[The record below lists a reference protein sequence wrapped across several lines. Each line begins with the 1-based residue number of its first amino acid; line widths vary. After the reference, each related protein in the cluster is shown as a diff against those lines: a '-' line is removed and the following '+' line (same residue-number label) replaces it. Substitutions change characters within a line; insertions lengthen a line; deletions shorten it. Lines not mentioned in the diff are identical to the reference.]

1 MMLLLIGAATH
12 TEIEL
17 YLLMS
22 LMFMR
27 ALAKWAKLD

>member
-1 MMLLLIGAATH
+1 MMLLGAATH

-22 LMFMR
+22 LLFMR

>member
-1 MMLLLIGAATH
+1 MMMLLGAATH

-22 LMFMR
+22 LLFMR